1 MGYGIK
7 LTEAQWDEL
16 DRLRLTHP
24 SKVVYRNCLI
34 ILLSHSRQTIAAI
47 ARQVGCGTDTV
58 ARIRRLYRHGGATA
72 LIPGQS
78 TGRPCRATAAYR
90 KLLCQAVQ
98 TSPLTLGYGFTAWS
112 AGRLAQHL
120 ARRTGITYSDDQI
133 RRLLHQEG
141 FSFRRPKHTLK
152 GKRDE
157 AACEKA
163 RKKLS
168 RLKKTPRKTVRRK
181 Y

>member
-7 LTEAQWDEL
+7 LTQAQWDEL
-16 DRLRLTHP
+16 DRLRLIHL

-34 ILLSHSRQTIAAI
+34 ILLSDSRQTIAAI
-47 ARQVGCGTDTV
+47 ARQVGCCTNTV

-72 LIPGQS
+72 LIPGKS

-90 KLLCQAVQ
+90 KLLHQAVQ
-98 TSPLTLGYGFTAWS
+98 KSPLKLGYGFATWS
-112 AGRLAQHL
+112 AQRLAQHL
-120 ARRTGITYSDDQI
+120 AQQTGIRYSDDQI
-133 RRLLHQEG
+133 RRFLHQEG

-157 AACEKA
+157 VACEKA
-163 RKKLS
+163 RRKLS
-168 RLKKTPRKTVRRK
+168 RLKKTH
-181 Y
+181 

>member
-24 SKVVYRNCLI
+24 SKIVYRNCLI
-34 ILLSHSRQTIAAI
+34 ILLSDSRQTIAAI
-47 ARQVGCGTDTV
+47 ARQVGCCTDTV
-58 ARIRRLYRHGGATA
+58 ARIRRFYRLGGASA
-72 LIPGQS
+72 MIPGKS
-78 TGRPCRATAAYR
+78 SGRPCRATCAYR
-90 KLLCQAVQ
+90 KLLRRVVQ
-98 TSPLTLGYGFTAWS
+98 TSPLKLGYGFATWS
-112 AGRLAQHL
+112 ATRLARHMAQQ
-120 ARRTGITYSDDQI
+120 TGISYSDDQM
-133 RRLLHQEG
+133 RRILHQEG

-163 RKKLS
+163 RRKLS
-168 RLKKTPRKTVRRK
+168 RLKKTP
-181 Y
+181 

>member
-7 LTEAQWDEL
+7 LTETQWDEL

-24 SKVVYRNCLI
+24 SKTVFRNCMI
-34 ILLSHSRQTIAAI
+34 ILLSDSRQTIAVI

-58 ARIRRLYRHGGATA
+58 ARMRRLYRQGGATA
-72 LIPGQS
+72 LIPS
-78 TGRPCRATAAYR
+78 KSPGRPCRATAAYR
-90 KLLCQAVQ
+90 KALRQAVQ
-98 TSPLTLGYGFTAWS
+98 ASPLKLGYGFSTWS

-120 ARRTGITYSDDQI
+120 ARRTGIAYSDDQI
-133 RRLLHQEG
+133 RRILHQEG

-168 RLKKTPRKTVRRK
+168 RLKKTP
-181 Y
+181 